1 MKALQYLRRM
11 LVMAVMS
18 LCLTFAVTPEV
29 DAHAAAAQPV
39 AQAAEAAGEEEETF
53 FFFIMGGGLLIIL
66 SVVAAT
72 VGSVSAIIGVV
83 AQDESEG

>member
-18 LCLTFAVTPEV
+18 LCLTFAVTPAV
-29 DAHAAAAQPV
+29 DAHAAAQPV

-83 AQDESEG
+83 GQDDSEE